1 GAYLDRAVAKT
12 ELKDYAG
19 ALADLARASDLPGA
33 PTRIYFMR
41 SRIHALAGDR
51 EKARQEREEGL
62 RHTPADPQSWVARGI
77 ARLGG
82 DPTGALA
89 DFDEALK
96 LDSTYREALED
107 KAHVLSERLGRPREA
122 IAVLDRAVEQ
132 HPDYVLARAGRGVLL
147 ARLGR
152 REAALKD
159 AEAA

>member
-1 GAYLDRAVAKT
+1 LGHHDRAVDHFDTCIALRPDSFRGHYERGRANLSVKEYKQALADFDRALQLKPDSLGAYLDRAVAKT

-33 PTRIYFMR
+33 RTRISFMR
-41 SRIHALAGDR
+41 SRMHALAGDR

-82 DPTGALA
+82 DPKGALA

-96 LDSTYREALED
+96 LDSTYREAL
-107 KAHVLSERLGRPREA
+107 
-122 IAVLDRAVEQ
+122 
-132 HPDYVLARAGRGVLL
+132 
-147 ARLGR
+147 
-152 REAALKD
+152 
-159 AEAA
+159 